1 MPMKPTDALD
11 IFSDFR
17 VKAKDRLWQDVV
29 RENIAISNGGKFMAG
44 NLVNLVDQ
52 LTKEKTQRQEN
63 ATIESL
69 ARIGLS
75 AECFF
80 IKDEMTDLVLFAS
93 QKLDDTDLIDTELA
107 PADRGFAYFEKPIPL
122 TDVRGRTMLIN
133 IITWEKGLDKNG
145 IAGVSFSCWNDTA
158 KTPDE
163 FALEIIAKTKGNKDY
178 ENFIRRL
185 GRFHWTLST
194 SATNGTIV
202 GTKQLELSE
211 EQLEEIRRSTYKNSY
226 GVVSTDN
233 LTLEAVDV
241 VEKIAKMTPL
251 ERNKVSKDE
260 ATGLQ
265 KQLGYELLSEEEWED
280 YKQRIVSS
288 PTNITRI
295 LHAYWLLMSQTII
308 EKAKETGDRT
318 QRRRLA
324 RENAPS
330 DVVVIQFRK
339 RKYYNEKGEETE
351 DSKKIDWSHRWLVGG
366 HWRWQP
372 YKDPVSGGEIKKRIW
387 ISPYV
392 KGPEDKPLVMKD
404 RVYVLAK

>member
-1 MPMKPTDALD
+1 MKPTDALD
-11 IFSDFR
+11 ILSDFK

-29 RENIAISNGGKFMAG
+29 RQNIAISNGGKFVAG
-44 NLVNLVDQ
+44 NLVNVIDQ
-52 LTKEKTQRQEN
+52 KTKERAERQED

-107 PADRGFAYFEKPIPL
+107 PVDRGFAYFEKPIPL

-158 KTPDE
+158 RTPDE
-163 FALEIIAKTKGNKDY
+163 FALEIIDKTKGDKDY
-178 ENFIRRL
+178 EGFIRRL

-226 GVVSTDN
+226 GVMN
-233 LTLEAVDV
+233 AEKFEGTLDV
-241 VEKIAKMTPL
+241 VQKIAKMTPF
-251 ERNKVSKDE
+251 ERSALSMNEGTNLQNKM
-260 ATGLQ
+260 
-265 KQLGYELLSEEEWED
+265 GYELLSDEEWEN
-280 YKQRIVSS
+280 YKQRIITS

-295 LHAYWLLMSQTII
+295 LHAYWLLMSQTIV

-324 RENAPS
+324 RENTPS
-330 DVVVIQFRK
+330 EVVVIQFRK
-339 RKYYNEKGEETE
+339 RKYYNERGEETE
-351 DSKKIDWSHRWLVGG
+351 ESKKIDWSHRWLVGG

-387 ISPYV
+387 IAPYV
-392 KGPEDKPLVMKD
+392 KGPEDKPLIMKD
-404 RVYVLAK
+404 KVYVLAK

>member
-1 MPMKPTDALD
+1 MKPTDALD
-11 IFSDFR
+11 ILSDF
-17 VKAKDRLWQDVV
+17 KARSKDRLWQDVV
-29 RENIAISNGGKFMAG
+29 RQNITISNGGKFVAG
-44 NLVNLVDQ
+44 NLVNVIDEK
-52 LTKEKTQRQEN
+52 TKERGQKRED

-93 QKLDDTDLIDTELA
+93 QKLDDTDLLDTELA

-133 IITWEKGLDKNG
+133 IITWEKGLDHNG
-145 IAGVSFSCWNDTA
+145 IAGVYFSCWNDTA
-158 KTPDE
+158 RTPDE
-163 FALEIIAKTKGNKDY
+163 FALEIIDKTKGDKDY
-178 ENFIRRL
+178 ENFIRKL

-211 EQLEEIRRSTYKNSY
+211 KQLEEIRRSTYKNSY
-226 GVVSTDN
+226 GVMN
-233 LTLEAVDV
+233 AEKFEGTLDV
-241 VEKIAKMTPL
+241 VQKIAKMTPF
-251 ERNKVSKDE
+251 ERSALSMDEGTNLQNKM
-260 ATGLQ
+260 
-265 KQLGYELLSEEEWED
+265 GYELLSDEEWED

-295 LHAYWLLMSQTII
+295 LHAYWLLMSQTIV

-324 RENAPS
+324 RESVPTE
-330 DVVVIQFRK
+330 VVVIQFRK

-404 RVYVLAK
+404 KVYVLAK

>member
-11 IFSDFR
+11 ILSDF
-17 VKAKDRLWQDVV
+17 KARSKDRLWQGVV
-29 RENIAISNGGKFMAG
+29 RQNIAISNGGKFVAG
-44 NLVNLVDQ
+44 NLVNVIDQ
-52 LTKEKTQRQEN
+52 KTKERAQKQED

-93 QKLDDTDLIDTELA
+93 QKLDDTDLLDTELA

-158 KTPDE
+158 RTPDE
-163 FALEIIAKTKGNKDY
+163 FALEIIDETKGDKDY
-178 ENFIRRL
+178 EGFLRKL

-226 GVVSTDN
+226 GVMN
-233 LTLEAVDV
+233 AEKFEGTLDV
-241 VEKIAKMTPL
+241 VQKIAKMTPF
-251 ERNKVSKDE
+251 ERSALSMDEGTNLQNKM
-260 ATGLQ
+260 
-265 KQLGYELLSEEEWED
+265 GYELLSDEEWED
-280 YKQRIVSS
+280 YKQRIITS

-295 LHAYWLLMSQTII
+295 LHAYWLLMSQTIV

-318 QRRRLA
+318 QRRRLE
-324 RENAPS
+324 RESVPTE
-330 DVVVIQFRK
+330 VVVIQFRK

>member
-1 MPMKPTDALD
+1 MKPTDALD
-11 IFSDFR
+11 ILSDF
-17 VKAKDRLWQDVV
+17 KARSKDRLWQDVV
-29 RENIAISNGGKFMAG
+29 RQNITISNGGKFVAG
-44 NLVNLVDQ
+44 NLVNVIDEK
-52 LTKEKTQRQEN
+52 TKERGQKRED

-93 QKLDDTDLIDTELA
+93 QKLDDTDLLDTELA

-133 IITWEKGLDKNG
+133 IITWEKGLDHNG
-145 IAGVSFSCWNDTA
+145 IAGVYFSCWNDTA
-158 KTPDE
+158 RTPDE
-163 FALEIIAKTKGNKDY
+163 FALEIIDKTKGDKDY
-178 ENFIRRL
+178 ENFIRKL

-211 EQLEEIRRSTYKNSY
+211 KQLEEIRRSTYKNSY
-226 GVVSTDN
+226 GAMN
-233 LTLEAVDV
+233 AEKFEGTLDV
-241 VEKIAKMTPL
+241 VQKIAKMTPF
-251 ERNKVSKDE
+251 ERSALSMDEGTDLQNKM
-260 ATGLQ
+260 
-265 KQLGYELLSEEEWED
+265 GYELLSDEEWED

-295 LHAYWLLMSQTII
+295 LHAYWLLMSQTIV

-324 RENAPS
+324 RESVPTE
-330 DVVVIQFRK
+330 VVVIQFRK

>member
-11 IFSDFR
+11 ILSDF
-17 VKAKDRLWQDVV
+17 KARSKDRLWQDVV
-29 RENIAISNGGKFMAG
+29 RQNITISNGGKFVAG
-44 NLVNLVDQ
+44 NLVNVIDEK
-52 LTKEKTQRQEN
+52 TKERGQKRED

-93 QKLDDTDLIDTELA
+93 QKLDDTDLLDTELA

-133 IITWEKGLDKNG
+133 IITWEKGLDHNG
-145 IAGVSFSCWNDTA
+145 IAGVYFSCWNDTA
-158 KTPDE
+158 RTPDE
-163 FALEIIAKTKGNKDY
+163 FALEIIDKTKGDKDY
-178 ENFIRRL
+178 ENFIRKL

-211 EQLEEIRRSTYKNSY
+211 KQLEEIRRSTYKNSY
-226 GVVSTDN
+226 GVMN
-233 LTLEAVDV
+233 AEKFEGTLDV
-241 VEKIAKMTPL
+241 VQKIAKMTPF
-251 ERNKVSKDE
+251 ERSALSMDEGTNLQNKM
-260 ATGLQ
+260 
-265 KQLGYELLSEEEWED
+265 GYELLSDEEWED

-295 LHAYWLLMSQTII
+295 LHAYWLLMSQTIV

-318 QRRRLA
+318 QRRRLE
-324 RENAPS
+324 RESVPTE
-330 DVVVIQFRK
+330 VVVIQFRK

>member
-1 MPMKPTDALD
+1 MKPTDALD

-52 LTKEKTQRQEN
+52 LTKEKTERQEN

-69 ARIGLS
+69 ARVGVS

-107 PADRGFAYFEKPIPL
+107 PSDRGFAYFEKPIPL

-133 IITWEKGLDKNG
+133 VITWEKGLDKNG

-178 ENFIRRL
+178 ESFVRRL

-211 EQLEEIRRSTYKNSY
+211 EQLKEIRRSTYKNSY

-233 LTLEAVDV
+233 LTLEVADV
-241 VEKIAKMTPL
+241 VEKITKMTPL
-251 ERNKVSKDE
+251 ERNKLSKDD
-260 ATGLQ
+260 ATNLQ
-265 KQLGYELLSEEEWED
+265 NKMGFELLSDDEWEN
-280 YKQRIVSS
+280 YKQRIITS

-295 LHAYWLLMSQTII
+295 LHAYWLLMSQTIV

-324 RENAPS
+324 RESAPS
-330 DVVVIQFRK
+330 EVVVIQFRK

-392 KGPEDKPLVMKD
+392 KGPEDKPLVMKE

>member
-11 IFSDFR
+11 ILSDF
-17 VKAKDRLWQDVV
+17 KARSKDRLWQGVV
-29 RENIAISNGGKFMAG
+29 RQNIAISNGAKFVAG
-44 NLVNLVDQ
+44 QVVEVRDKRLSDQ
-52 LTKEKTQRQEN
+52 QDKKENTV
-63 ATIESL
+63 IESL

-93 QKLDDTDLIDTELA
+93 QKLDDTDLLDTELA

-133 IITWEKGLDKNG
+133 IITWEKGLDEKG
-145 IAGVSFSCWNDTA
+145 IAGVHFSCWNDTA

-163 FALEIIAKTKGNKDY
+163 FALEIMAKGDDSKDY
-178 ENFIRRL
+178 KDFIRKI

-202 GTKQLELSE
+202 GTKQLDLSE
-211 EQLEEIRRSTYKNSY
+211 EQLEQIRRSTFRNSY
-226 GVVSTDN
+226 GALNPQPTPND
-233 LTLEAVDV
+233 LDV
-241 VEKIAKMTPL
+241 VEKITKMTKF
-251 ERNKVSKDE
+251 ERDKLSKDE
-260 ATGLQ
+260 AKVVG
-265 KQLGYELLSEEEWED
+265 KELGYELLSDEEWEN
-280 YKQRIVSS
+280 YKQRIITS

-295 LHAYWLLMSQTII
+295 LHAYWLLMSQTIV

-324 RENAPS
+324 RESVPTE
-330 DVVVIQFRK
+330 VVVIQFRK

>member
-11 IFSDFR
+11 ILSDF
-17 VKAKDRLWQDVV
+17 KARSKDRLWQDVV
-29 RENIAISNGGKFMAG
+29 RQNIAISGGAKFIGGQIVEMKD
-44 NLVNLVDQ
+44 LLLEKQ
-52 LTKEKTQRQEN
+52 EEKKENTV
-63 ATIESL
+63 IESL

-93 QKLDDTDLIDTELA
+93 QKLDDTDLLDTELA

-133 IITWEKGLDKNG
+133 IITWEKGLDHNG
-145 IAGVSFSCWNDTA
+145 IAGVYFSCWNDTA
-158 KTPDE
+158 RTPDE
-163 FALEIIAKTKGNKDY
+163 FALEIIDKTKGDKDY
-178 ENFIRRL
+178 ENFIRKL

-211 EQLEEIRRSTYKNSY
+211 KQLEEIRRSTYKNSY
-226 GVVSTDN
+226 GVMN
-233 LTLEAVDV
+233 AEKFEGTLDV
-241 VEKIAKMTPL
+241 VQKIAKMTPF
-251 ERNKVSKDE
+251 ERSALSMDEGTNLQNKM
-260 ATGLQ
+260 
-265 KQLGYELLSEEEWED
+265 GYELLSDEEWED

-295 LHAYWLLMSQTII
+295 LHAYWLLMSQTIV

-324 RENAPS
+324 RESVPTE
-330 DVVVIQFRK
+330 VVVIQFRK

-404 RVYVLAK
+404 KVYVLAK